1 MVTKGPDLAE
11 LRSLLIAEVLP
22 GQANDDAA
30 RRLWWAALAT
40 LQQDFLLPATA
51 NPNLQPLAGV
61 WLAAPLPALY
71 EPALLER
78 LQGWV
83 WAPQQLQA
91 LLPAGGGLLPSQ
103 RVNTSAG
110 GSFRRLDLRQGDGT
124 DPLLLL
130 ITPGLQVAL
139 CLDGGPEARRLVMR
153 FEPEV
158 LGAALGLIDAR
169 LRQEAPEEA
178 ELLRRNLQQLG
189 PLHSNPELGQQF
201 WPRLAERLAAMAPS
215 LTLQPL
221 VQGGGANSSS
231 QRQQQGRAVSGELAL
246 LEALTHEVRTPL
258 ATIRT
263 LIRSL
268 LRRQDLPAVVQQ
280 RLEHI
285 DGECSE
291 QIDRFGL
298 IFLAAEQ
305 QREPENA
312 GDQPAPLKSTD
323 LARTDLS
330 ALVGQLQELW
340 QRQLARRGLEL
351 VLEIGSELPPVLSD
365 PLRLETMLGGL
376 IDRFS
381 RSLPAG
387 STVTVSLQ
395 PAGARLKLHLA
406 SSSRAQGPGQDQ
418 DQGKGRGQG
427 TARGQG
433 NVMDQGNLRGQGNG
447 ERHEKHRQLVGPVLS
462 WDPSTG
468 SLQLSRQA
476 TQRLFARLG
485 GRLTE
490 RGESG
495 LTVFFPVC

>member
-11 LRSLLIAEVLP
+11 LRNLLVAEVLP
-22 GQANDDAA
+22 GQSNDDAA

-51 NPNLQPLAGV
+51 GASQEPLAGV

-83 WAPQQLQA
+83 WAPPQQLQA
-91 LLPAGGGLLPSQ
+91 LLPTGGGLLPSQ
-103 RVNTSAG
+103 RLEAVAG
-110 GSFRRLDLRQGDGT
+110 GSLRRLDLRQGDGT

-130 ITPGLQVAL
+130 ITPTLQVAL
-139 CLDGGPEARRLVMR
+139 CLDGGAEARRLVVR

-178 ELLRRNLQQLG
+178 ELLRRNLQLLG
-189 PLHSNPELGQQF
+189 PLHSNPDLGQQF

-215 LTLQPL
+215 LTLRPL
-221 VQGGGANSSS
+221 VQGGGAESAH
-231 QRQQQGRAVSGELAL
+231 QRQQNGRAVSGELAL

-268 LRRQDLPAVVQQ
+268 LRRQDLPEVVQQ

-298 IFLAAEQ
+298 IFLAAEL
-305 QREPENA
+305 QREPETA
-312 GDQPAPLKSTD
+312 DLQPPPLKATD

-330 ALVGQLQELW
+330 ALLLQFQELW

-351 VLEIGSELPPVLSD
+351 VLEIGAELPAVLSD

-395 PAGARLKLHLA
+395 PAGARVKLHLA
-406 SSSRAQGPGQDQ
+406 SSV
-418 DQGKGRGQG
+418 K
-427 TARGQG
+427 ARGQG
-433 NVMDQGNLRGQGNG
+433 QGEQRD
-447 ERHEKHRQLVGPVLS
+447 RHRQLVGPVLS

-495 LTVFFPVC
+495 LTVFFPIC